1 MLAGSCA
8 VRVGEDPTVAFEYH
22 APCGISALRFGHE
35 SGQRFSTSMPP
46 ASHTRVTISFGGAWR
61 CDSGRSA
68 SDIGRPSSDWK
79 GKCRSDAWVSAM
91 SASVTGRFTLTPGL
105 M

>member
-1 MLAGSCA
+1 MLAWSCA
-8 VRVGEDPTVAFEYH
+8 VLVGDEPTVAFEYQ
-22 APCGISALRFGHE
+22 APCGIMFLSTGQELGH
-35 SGQRFSTSMPP
+35 RFSTSMPP
-46 ASHTRVTISFGGAWR
+46 ASHTRVTISFGGVWR